1 MTDNLILYEL
11 QHIHEALTKNK
22 EEPTLNFRMIY
33 PTEKFNFSEPILNTT
48 KLGLIRLSV
57 YNSVFNVNRRNNQF
71 LYASTVIEDDEALTR
86 ALSSD
91 PNLNPISTSSPN
103 ITSILNHNYKGIP
116 LLYSTITPG
125 AYELTDIA
133 ELIKE
138 ETDGKFIIEPD
149 KNTMKFSMEIKQI
162 ALSFDI
168 ENSLASLLGFRKII
182 YKKGR
187 YKSQK
192 IIDIM
197 GFSTINIHCN
207 VISGA
212 KDNGK
217 DTDIL
222 YTFNLT
228 EPPGYLINIIPT
240 NILYQNVT
248 KDRIEYI
255 EFHIKDEHGRP
266 IDFNRDVLSFT
277 LHLI

>member
-1 MTDNLILYEL
+1 MTENLILREL
-11 QHIHEALTKNK
+11 QNIHEALTKTK
-22 EEPTLNFRMIY
+22 EEHTLNFRMIK
-33 PTEKFNFSEPILNTT
+33 PTEKFSFSEPILNTT

-71 LYASTVIEDDEALTR
+71 IYASTVIEDDKALPR
-86 ALSSD
+86 VLSSD
-91 PNLNPISTSSPN
+91 HNHNPISTSSPN

-133 ELIKE
+133 ELIKK
-138 ETDGKFIIEPD
+138 ETDGNVIIEPD
-149 KNTMKFSMEIKQI
+149 KNTMKCLMEIKHG
-162 ALSFDI
+162 AFSFDI
-168 ENSLASLLGFRKII
+168 ENSLASLLGYKKN

-187 YKSQK
+187 YKSQE
-192 IIDIM
+192 IINIM
-197 GFSTINIHCN
+197 GFNNINIHCN
-207 VISGA
+207 IISGA

-228 EPPGYLINIIPT
+228 EPPVCLINIIPT

-248 KDRIEYI
+248 KDRIQYN

-266 IDFNRDVLSFT
+266 IDFDGDVLSFT
-277 LHLI
+277 LHLV

>member
-1 MTDNLILYEL
+1 MTDNLILFEL
-11 QHIHEALTKNK
+11 QNRHEALTKTK
-22 EEPTLNFRMIY
+22 EEHTLNFRMIK
-33 PTEKFNFSEPILNTT
+33 PIEKFNFSEPTLNTT

-71 LYASTVIEDDEALTR
+71 LYASTVIEDDEALSQ

-91 PNLNPISTSSPN
+91 PNLNPISTSIPN

-133 ELIKE
+133 ELRKE
-138 ETDGKFIIEPD
+138 ETDGNVIVEPD
-149 KNTMKFSMEIKQI
+149 KNTMKCLMEIKQG

-168 ENSLASLLGFRKII
+168 ENSISSLLGFRKII

-207 VISGA
+207 IISGT
-212 KDNGK
+212 KDNGI

-248 KDRIEYI
+248 KYRIEYI
-255 EFHIKDEHGRP
+255 EFYIKDEHGRP
-266 IDFNRDVLSFT
+266 IDFNGDVLSFT
-277 LHLI
+277 LHLC